1 MNDEIFP
8 RGSMEFAGIAQLG
21 HNSASKISLSA
32 AWYVLWTLHGLYNTV
47 PDTSSYGISNMNCT
61 PGLGRPG
68 INGSNGKMENE
79 LGESHSALQAAGG
92 FGRDKHFPL
101 DAWL

>member
-1 MNDEIFP
+1 
-8 RGSMEFAGIAQLG
+8 
-21 HNSASKISLSA
+21 
-32 AWYVLWTLHGLYNTV
+32 
-47 PDTSSYGISNMNCT
+47 MNCT